1 MIVFHYQQSPKGAAV
16 IAFYAATQPDRRN
29 IEEFQQNPERGRLAR
44 FDAAKMAAL
53 RAVWLKSLKQITRVS
68 RKAIR
73 PITDKHSEYRLPM
86 FRNPLVP
93 EAHR

>member
-1 MIVFHYQQSPKGAAV
+1 MVFHYQQSPKGAAV
-16 IAFYAATQPDRRN
+16 IAFYAVTLPACRN
-29 IEEFQQNPERGRLAR
+29 IEDFQQNLERGRLAR

-53 RAVWLKSLKQITRVS
+53 RAVWSKSLKQITRVS